1 MVALC
6 LDLNK
11 EFDYEGYLFVPD
23 APEYTGQQFLTVS
36 NLYTGRDASHTCKY
50 IGIFPNGKYTTQSH
64 WVHIPP
70 DAMETWKD
78 DNTIVFNKHTTA
90 GRETQ
95 RILNRMRAHPP
106 TTPAAQNRYAYQLG
120 IFEKDDKKKE
130 EKLGS
135 CCGSTYRRFKE
146 RGHETLL
153 HTCGVPV
160 WTQYEL
166 GRMESVFEKYG
177 IYQMDTIRRRTWE
190 NRIPR

>member
-1 MVALC
+1 MLKRSREPEEN
-6 LDLNK
+6 DTKNDEEYSEK
-11 EFDYEGYLFVPD
+11 EAKE
-23 APEYTGQQFLTVS
+23 EEE
-36 NLYTGRDASHTCKY
+36 
-50 IGIFPNGKYTTQSH
+50 I
-64 WVHIPP
+64 
-70 DAMETWKD
+70 D
-78 DNTIVFNKHTTA
+78 DGGGA
-90 GRETQ
+90 E
-95 RILNRMRAHPP
+95 
-106 TTPAAQNRYAYQLG
+106 
-120 IFEKDDKKKE
+120 EEDKKKE